1 MNILGYT
8 LENEEKIER
17 AKNGTIS
24 RGGQLAGG
32 IAQMIREK
40 KLEESTDKST
50 KEAKEVYQKALLA
63 EYDRLGGLIT
73 KSGVKVKTG
82 SFWDIQKKVAR
93 ETPELVFMSEIEGEV
108 VEVDEEEAIA
118 LKMAKEKV
126 NKLRAK
132 KSKKSSNEE

>member
-1 MNILGYT
+1 M
-8 LENEEKIER
+8 
-17 AKNGTIS
+17 
-24 RGGQLAGG
+24 
-32 IAQMIREK
+32 
-40 KLEESTDKST
+40 
-50 KEAKEVYQKALLA
+50 
-63 EYDRLGGLIT
+63 
-73 KSGVKVKTG
+73 
-82 SFWDIQKKVAR
+82 AR